1 MKSNRW
7 HNTER
12 TWVLVE
18 QLEWSAQNDL
28 EQLIELG
35 EFARVERILREVS
48 EKLPTLV
55 EAAQ

>member
-7 HNTER
+7 HSAER

>member
-7 HNTER
+7 HNIER
-12 TWVLVE
+12 TRVLAE

-28 EQLIELG
+28 EQLIKLG